1 MTSKLRRQ
9 GSYAW
14 TLLITERIET
24 NNIDFKCFYQ
34 ENCLCTFE
42 KEKNRLN
49 VLCQNVAIRADR
61 EFLYLH
67 PIMTEP

>member
-14 TLLITERIET
+14 TLSITERIET
-24 NNIDFKCFYQ
+24 NNIDFKCFCQ